1 MANGNTTI
9 TVDAKL
15 AQAYNA
21 APKATQ
27 KKLQAALR
35 QALHNVSAP
44 TGEILRLSKQETE
57 LFLRINRTLSEAQQ
71 QRYDELTEKRLAGA
85 LTKRDDAELEE
96 LIQAIERLGI
106 DRLQAVIE
114 LARLRKV
121 PPEEMLR
128 QLELD
133 ELVQGSSRAS

>member
-1 MANGNTTI
+1 MANGNATI
-9 TVDAKL
+9 TVDARL

-35 QALHNVSAP
+35 QALRQVATPVRES
-44 TGEILRLSKQETE
+44 LRLSKQETE

-71 QRYDELTEKRLAGA
+71 QRYDELTEKRLAGT
-85 LTKRDDAELEE
+85 LTKREDAELEK
-96 LIQAIERLGI
+96 LIRALERLGA

-121 PPEEMLR
+121 PPEELAR

-133 ELVQGSSRAS
+133 ALVQGS